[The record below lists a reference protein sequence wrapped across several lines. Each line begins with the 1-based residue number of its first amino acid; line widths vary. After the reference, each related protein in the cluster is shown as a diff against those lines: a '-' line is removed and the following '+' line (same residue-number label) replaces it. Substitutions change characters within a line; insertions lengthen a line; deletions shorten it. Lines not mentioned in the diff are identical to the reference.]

1 MTITAAALA
10 EHLNGEVIGDGSIEL
25 SGFAD
30 ADRATPGDL
39 TFAEKESFFTAA
51 DASDAS
57 AVLVAGDYTST
68 SKVLIRVANPR
79 IAAAYALQLLY
90 PPETFP
96 ASIHPSAIIDP
107 SASID
112 PSAHIGAGCVIGE
125 RVNIGA
131 RSVLIGSNHVAHDTK
146 IGSDTRL
153 HPNVVVYSHSVIGDR
168 TTIHASTV
176 IGADGYGYVFD
187 QGRHI
192 KMPQIGNVVI
202 GDDVEIG
209 SNTSIDRAA
218 LGSTSIGSGTKI
230 DNLVHIA
237 HNVTFGDNCLIL
249 GQTGFAGSTTFG
261 DYCVIASQSGV
272 SGHLKIG
279 NQVTIGSKS
288 GVMRNIAD
296 KQTVL
301 GFPAVSHTQAKR
313 QWVGI
318 QRLPD
323 LQLQLRD
330 LQKQVAAL
338 QAAAQTE

>member
-10 EHLNGEVIGDGSIEL
+10 EHLNGEVIGDGNIEL
-25 SGFAD
+25 SGFAH
-30 ADRATPGDL
+30 ADRAVPGDL
-39 TFAEKESFFTAA
+39 TFAEKDSYFASA

-57 AVLVAGDYTST
+57 AVLVAGDCTST

-79 IAAAYALQLLY
+79 IAAAYALQLFY
-90 PPETFP
+90 PPEAFTAGIDAS
-96 ASIHPSAIIDP
+96 ASIAKSAR
-107 SASID
+107 ID
-112 PSAHIGAGCVIGE
+112 PSAHIGPGCVIGE
-125 RVNIGA
+125 NVHIGA
-131 RSVLIGSNHVAHDTK
+131 ETVLIGGNHVAHDCQ
-146 IGSDTRL
+146 IGCDVRL
-153 HPNVVVYSHSVIGDR
+153 HPNVVLYSHTVIGDR

-187 QGRHI
+187 QGRHV

-202 GDDVEIG
+202 GSDVEIG

-218 LGSTSIGSGTKI
+218 LGSTTIGSGTKI

-237 HNVTFGDNCLIL
+237 HNVTFGENCLIL

-272 SGHLKIG
+272 AGHLKIG

-288 GVMRNIAD
+288 GVMRDIAD

-301 GFPAVSHTQAKR
+301 GFPAAPHTQAKR

-323 LQLQLRD
+323 IQLQLRD

-338 QAAAQTE
+338 KAQLD

>member
-1 MTITAAALA
+1 MTLTAAALA
-10 EHLNGEVIGDGSIEL
+10 KHLNGEVIGDGSLEI
-25 SGFAD
+25 SGFAT
-30 ADRATPGDL
+30 ADRAVPGDL
-39 TFAEKESFFTAA
+39 TFAEKDSYFAAA
-51 DASDAS
+51 DASNAS
-57 AVLVAGDYTST
+57 AVLVAGDCTST
-68 SKVLIRVANPR
+68 SKVLIQVANPR

-90 PPETFP
+90 PPETFSAGID
-96 ASIHPSAIIDP
+96 ASATVADSAT
-107 SASID
+107 ID
-112 PSAHIGAGCVIGE
+112 PSAHIGPGCVIGE
-125 RVNIGA
+125 NVSIGA
-131 RSVLIGSNHVAHDTK
+131 GTVLLGGNHVAHDSQL
-146 IGSDTRL
+146 GSDVRL
-153 HPNVVVYSHSVIGDR
+153 HPNVVLYSHTVIGDR

-187 QGRHI
+187 QGRHV

-202 GDDVEIG
+202 GNDVEIG

-218 LGSTSIGSGTKI
+218 LGSTTIGSGTKI

-272 SGHLKIG
+272 AGHLNIG

-288 GVMRNIAD
+288 GVMRDIAD
-296 KQTVL
+296 KETVL
-301 GFPAVSHTQAKR
+301 GFPAVKHTQAKR
-313 QWVGI
+313 QWVGV

-323 LQLQLRD
+323 IQLQLRE

-338 QAAAQTE
+338 QARLD

>member
-1 MTITAAALA
+1 MTLTAAALA
-10 EHLNGEVIGDGSIEL
+10 QHLNGEVIGDGSIEL
-25 SGFAD
+25 SGFAT
-30 ADRATPGDL
+30 ADRAIPGDL
-39 TFAEKESFFTAA
+39 TFAEKESYFATA
-51 DASDAS
+51 DASNAS
-57 AVLVAGDYTST
+57 AVLVAGDCTST

-90 PPETFP
+90 PSETF
-96 ASIHPSAIIDP
+96 SAGIDP
-107 SASID
+107 SATVAESATID
-112 PSAHIGAGCVIGE
+112 PSAHIGPGCVIGE
-125 RVNIGA
+125 NVSIGA
-131 RSVLIGSNHVAHDTK
+131 GAVLIGGNHIAHDSQ

-153 HPNVVVYSHSVIGDR
+153 HPNVVIDSHTVIGDR
-168 TTIHASTV
+168 TTIHSGTV

-187 QGRHI
+187 QGRHV

-202 GDDVEIG
+202 GNDVEIG
-209 SNTSIDRAA
+209 SNTCIDRAA
-218 LGSTSIGSGTKI
+218 LGSTTIGSGTKI

-272 SGHLKIG
+272 AGHLNIG

-288 GVMRNIAD
+288 GVMRDIAD
-296 KQTVL
+296 KETVL
-301 GFPAVSHTQAKR
+301 GYPAVPHTQAKR

-323 LQLQLRD
+323 IQQQLRD
-330 LQKQVAAL
+330 LQKQVKAL
-338 QAAAQTE
+338 QAQLD